1 MSFTRFHD
9 DDARIKKQLQEST
22 FAGRYQLNAPGPGE
36 NLPFIED
43 PHMRLEK
50 WGANN
55 RTNGVDLES
64 DLKGMSRKYNRD
76 NVNEN
81 NYKDHST
88 FTLPQSHS
96 IEKSFVDQTRASH
109 PAWTYLDVE
118 QNRWELPFNN
128 PQSHT
133 EKTFE
138 NNSSSRILVKDN
150 HK

>member
-1 MSFTRFHD
+1 
-9 DDARIKKQLQEST
+9 
-22 FAGRYQLNAPGPGE
+22 
-36 NLPFIED
+36 
-43 PHMRLEK
+43 MRLEK

>member
-64 DLKGMSRKYNRD
+64 DLKTSIYKNRYTQVRD
-76 NVNEN
+76 CLL
-81 NYKDHST
+81 S
-88 FTLPQSHS
+88 
-96 IEKSFVDQTRASH
+96 
-109 PAWTYLDVE
+109 
-118 QNRWELPFNN
+118 ELLERLF
-128 PQSHT
+128 
-133 EKTFE
+133 
-138 NNSSSRILVKDN
+138 L
-150 HK
+150 